1 MTAIAEICAFTPE
14 AAMLALGAG
23 AHRIELCDAPEL
35 DGISP
40 PESWFQQI
48 SQQYHPQL
56 AVMVRPRGG
65 SFSMSESEIAQME
78 SEIIRLRTQKQA
90 GALVFGV
97 LTPDNEIDVPAC
109 RRLISA
115 AESLPCVFHR
125 AFDIV
130 PEPEKSL
137 QTLIG
142 LGFTRLLCGL
152 PLAELIRLNTISNGR
167 ITIMP
172 GGGVRSHN
180 VQSFMDAGFTEVHSS
195 ARKGGL
201 LPDPNELKYIIAAC
215 KDSSSF

>member
-1 MTAIAEICAFTPE
+1 MTAIAEICAFTTE
-14 AAMLALGAG
+14 AAILALEAG
-23 AHRIELCDAPEL
+23 AHRIELCDAPEQ

-40 PESWFQQI
+40 PESWFHEI
-48 SQQYHPQL
+48 PAHFHPQL

-65 SFSMSESEIAQME
+65 SFCMSESEIAQME
-78 SEIIRLRTQKQA
+78 SEIIRLRTQNQA
-90 GALVFGV
+90 GSVVFGV

-109 RRLISA
+109 QRLLTA

-130 PEPEKSL
+130 PNPEKSL
-137 QTLIG
+137 QTLID
-142 LGFTRLLCGL
+142 LGFIRLLCGL
-152 PLAELIRLNTISNGR
+152 PLSELIHLNSIADGR

-180 VQSFMDAGFTEVHSS
+180 VQSFLDAGFTEIHSS

-201 LPDPNELKYIIAAC
+201 LPDSHELKHIIATC
-215 KDSSSF
+215 KE

>member
-1 MTAIAEICAFTPE
+1 MTAIAEICAFTTE
-14 AAMLALGAG
+14 AAIMALNAG
-23 AHRIELCDAPEL
+23 AHRIELCDAPDQ

-40 PESWFQQI
+40 PESWFYEI
-48 SQQYHPQL
+48 PAHFHPQL
-56 AVMVRPRGG
+56 AVMVRPCGG
-65 SFSMSESEIAQME
+65 SFCMSESEITQME
-78 SEIIRLRTQKQA
+78 AEIIRLRTQQQA
-90 GALVFGV
+90 GAVVFGV

-109 RRLISA
+109 QRLLTA

-130 PEPEKSL
+130 PDPEKSL
-137 QTLIG
+137 QTLID

-152 PLAELIRLNTISNGR
+152 PLSELIHLNSIADGR

-180 VQSFMDAGFTEVHSS
+180 LQSFLDAGFTEVHSS

-201 LPDPNELKYIIAAC
+201 LPDPNELKHIIAAC
-215 KDSSSF
+215 KDSSSL

>member
-1 MTAIAEICAFTPE
+1 MNAIAEICAFTTE
-14 AAMLALGAG
+14 AAILALEAG
-23 AHRIELCDAPEL
+23 ADRIELCDAPEQ

-40 PESWFQQI
+40 PESWFQEI
-48 SQQYHPQL
+48 PAHFHPQQ

-65 SFSMSESEIAQME
+65 SFCMSESEIAQME
-78 SEIIRLRTQKQA
+78 AEIIRLRTQQQA
-90 GALVFGV
+90 GAVVFGV

-109 RRLISA
+109 QRLLTA

-130 PEPEKSL
+130 PNPEKSL
-137 QTLIG
+137 QTLID

-152 PLAELIRLNTISNGR
+152 PLPELIRLNAIAGGR

-180 VQSFMDAGFTEVHSS
+180 LQSFLDAGFTEVHSS
-195 ARKGGL
+195 ARKDGL
-201 LPDPNELKYIIAAC
+201 LPDSNELKHIIAAC
-215 KDSSSF
+215 KDSSPL

>member
-14 AAMLALGAG
+14 AAMMALEAG
-23 AHRIELCDAPEL
+23 AHRIELCDAPEQ

-40 PESWFQQI
+40 PDSWFQI
-48 SQQYHPQL
+48 IPYHYHARL

-65 SFSMSESEIAQME
+65 SFCMSAPEIAQME
-78 SEIIRLRTQKQA
+78 TEIIRLRTQQQA
-90 GALVFGV
+90 GAVVFGV
-97 LTPDNEIDVPAC
+97 LTPDNEIDESAC
-109 RRLISA
+109 QRLLTA

-130 PEPEKSL
+130 PNPEKSL
-137 QTLIG
+137 QTLID

-152 PLAELIRLNTISNGR
+152 PLPELVKLKEIADGS

-180 VQSFMDAGFTEVHSS
+180 VQSFLDAGFTEVHSS
-195 ARKGGL
+195 ARNGGL
-201 LPDPNELKYIIAAC
+201 LPDSHELKHIIATC
-215 KDSSSF
+215 KE